1 MWKWMELE
9 DRLWWDRLNYK
20 WIGAVRLVSLGKE
33 NEIYSEAVNKNLRQ
47 QWTDNILYF
56 FIYAYLNDKL
66 ETHAWLIY

>member
-9 DRLWWDRLNYK
+9 DRPWWGRLNYK
-20 WIGAVRLVSLGKE
+20 WIGAARLASPVKE
-33 NEIYSEAVNKNLRQ
+33 NEIYLEAVNKNLRQ
-47 QWTDNILYF
+47 QWTDNILYL